1 MFPKP
6 HIVALSLVVAALAA
20 PGAAYAQDQSD
31 PSSKATVHLGRVSLL
46 PVIALTN
53 MGVDNN
59 VFNDPTNGTP
69 KSDFTMTTQAKTD
82 AWLHM
87 RRSILSVSI
96 SEDFVYYQTY
106 SNQRSVNGA
115 YSAGL
120 AVPLTRV
127 SFKLNAGYINAKD
140 RPGFEIDARLP
151 RAEVAFDSAVEFR
164 ASAKTFVGVRAAH
177 QLVQFGADAAFGGA
191 NIRNELNR
199 TTASQA
205 VTLRYRLTPLTT
217 LIVDAG
223 KQQDRF
229 EFNPLRDADSTTLVV
244 GALFDRFALLKG
256 SARFGIRHFRPLVT
270 SLPNYDGSTAAVD
283 LSYVAR
289 GVTRL
294 SLAGVRDVYYS
305 YDVNQPYY
313 VQTGATLSISQQ
325 VYGQIDVL
333 GRAGVQRLAY
343 RDRVGASPVFGGRT
357 DTVHTYQ
364 IGAGYRLG
372 RATRL
377 GLNVDKQ
384 HRASPFTARTYD
396 NLRFGI
402 AVTYEF

>member
-1 MFPKP
+1 MFPRS

-69 KSDFTMTTQAKTD
+69 KSDFTITTQAKTD

-87 RRSILSVSI
+87 RRSLLSVSI

-177 QLVQFGADAAFGGA
+177 QLVQFGADAAFAGA

-229 EFNPLRDADSTTLVV
+229 EFNPLRDADSTLLSV
-244 GALFDRFALLKG
+244 GALFNQFALLKG
-256 SARFGIRHFRPLVT
+256 SARFGYRAFMPRVDG
-270 SLPNYDGSTAAVD
+270 LPDFKGATYAMD
-283 LSYVAR
+283 LTYVAR
-289 GVTRL
+289 GSTKVT
-294 SLAGVRDVYYS
+294 LAGDRDVRYS
-305 YDVNQPYY
+305 YDISQPYY
-313 VQTGATLSISQQ
+313 VQTGATLSVSQQ
-325 VYGQIDVL
+325 VSHSIDVV
-333 GRAGVQRLAY
+333 GAAGLQHLDY
-343 RDRVGASPVFGGRT
+343 RDRIGALIVAAGRT
-357 DTVHTYQ
+357 DAVRSYR

-372 RATRL
+372 QSVRI
-377 GLNVDKQ
+377 GLNLDKQ
-384 HRASPFTARTYD
+384 RRTSVLTARTYD
-396 NLRFGI
+396 NLRFGT